1 MRLKHNLL
9 KRQLKKYFG
18 NSLSVTNKCQNFID
32 AVDDAYFQ
40 SDIDRSML
48 ERALDLSSQEL
59 LQTNSEMK
67 ALISLLNATIESTTD
82 GILVVDRGG
91 KILSFNTK
99 FTEMWHLPRT
109 IVESR
114 DDEKVLAFVLDQ
126 LKDTESFIKKVRS
139 LYAEPD
145 AESYDILEFNDGRV
159 FERYSRPQKI
169 EGKSIGRVWSFRDV
183 TERKRAEEKIAHIAF
198 YDTLTQLPNR
208 YLLKDRLSQALAYA
222 EKYNKL
228 LAVLFLDLDN
238 FKSIND
244 TLGHN
249 VGDQLLQAV
258 SDRLARHLR
267 TIDTLA
273 RPGETETTVARFGG
287 DEFTILLQ
295 EIKEPHDAGTV
306 AQRILDLFS
315 QPFKLEN
322 REAFICTSLGISVYP
337 HDGKNADALLMNADT
352 AMYHAKEQGRN
363 NFQFYTESMNI
374 AATEQFAL
382 EDELRKALGNNEL
395 QLYYQPQIDILTERI
410 IGVEALLRWTHPEKG
425 LLLPEVFVPLAER
438 TGLMATIGEWVLHTA
453 CNQNRAWQ
461 AAGFDPIYVTVNIAG
476 SQFKQ
481 KNFADMISRVLIETD
496 LDPEY
501 LELEFTESILMDS
514 AESTMTTLG
523 DLKSAGVRLAIDD
536 FGTGY
541 SSLNSL
547 KRFPI
552 DTLKIDRSFVRDILS
567 NPDDKAIVVAI
578 IALADSLKLDVVAEG
593 VETIE
598 QLAFLRKQGSK
609 AVQGYLLSL
618 PLPVDMVTQLM
629 QKVNGSANMGLL
641 FQEISQY
648 GNAAAH
654 TIAETA
660 EGG

>member
-648 GNAAAH
+648 SNAA
-654 TIAETA
+654 TQ
-660 EGG
+660 

>member
-1 MRLKHNLL
+1 VPLKHNLL

-82 GILVVDRGG
+82 GILVVDKGG

-395 QLYYQPQIDILTERI
+395 QLYYQPQIDILTEKI

-536 FGTGY
+536 FGTGF

-629 QKVNGSANMGLL
+629 QKVNGPASMGLL

-648 GNAAAH
+648 SNAAT

>member
-126 LKDTESFIKKVRS
+126 LKDTESFIRKVRS

-183 TERKRAEEKIAHIAF
+183 TERKQAEEKIAHIAF

-648 GNAAAH
+648 SNAA
-654 TIAETA
+654 TQ
-660 EGG
+660 

>member
-145 AESYDILEFNDGRV
+145 AESCDILEFNDGRV

-648 GNAAAH
+648 SNAA
-654 TIAETA
+654 TQ
-660 EGG
+660 